1 MLTLIKQ
8 KDLPELNAI
17 EIKSLPPKKLITLCL
32 NLRHTT
38 NHLFEQTTQ
47 DSSNSS
53 LSSSTDKGSKKKKAD
68 HSAVT
73 SKQHNRADTR
83 KKRAKG
89 EGRKQILRTDSVELI
104 KPLVCLDCQH
114 NFNETAL
121 TCYRAFYQIN
131 LVKMDEEGYY
141 RVIQTKYNLYDG
153 CCGSCN
159 TTTRADIPSFS
170 TDIDNKQISRCGI
183 IGPTLAAEIIALHKE
198 NGTSVR
204 KICRTI
210 KRMFGITLSIGA
222 VTEAINNAG
231 LYCEPTVETYR
242 LEATKADLAH
252 MDETTWKD
260 AGKRLWLWVVSTHN
274 ACVFTIGKRT
284 KEMAQEF
291 LSNGFVGWLMSDGYR
306 AYRHYKKRFRC
317 WAHLERKAK
326 GCADSQLP
334 EISAFGSTL
343 FTLLQ
348 LCKDGIYQ
356 AREAKNT
363 ASILADFGQE
373 LAHIKELCETYKDSS
388 HDKAK
393 ALAREFLNDWDA
405 IFRILEYP
413 DYPLTNNEA
422 ERALRHWVILR
433 KVIQGTQSE
442 IGRRA
447 TCAIASMKA
456 TAERRLQDFVKN
468 IQQCIETATDM
479 LNHISYKPL
488 RLSG

>member
-1 MLTLIKQ
+1 
-8 KDLPELNAI
+8 
-17 EIKSLPPKKLITLCL
+17 
-32 NLRHTT
+32 
-38 NHLFEQTTQ
+38 
-47 DSSNSS
+47 
-53 LSSSTDKGSKKKKAD
+53 
-68 HSAVT
+68 
-73 SKQHNRADTR
+73 
-83 KKRAKG
+83 
-89 EGRKQILRTDSVELI
+89 
-104 KPLVCLDCQH
+104 
-114 NFNETAL
+114 
-121 TCYRAFYQIN
+121 
-131 LVKMDEEGYY
+131 MDEEGYY

-153 CCGSCN
+153 CCESCS
-159 TTTRADIPSFS
+159 TTTRADIPSLS

-183 IGPTLAAEIIALHKE
+183 IGPTLSAEIIALHKE
-198 NGTSVR
+198 NGTSIR
-204 KICRTI
+204 KIRRTI
-210 KRMFGITLSIGA
+210 KRMFGIELSLGA
-222 VTEAINNAG
+222 IIEAINNGG
-231 LYCEPTVETYR
+231 LCCETTVKTYR

-274 ACVFTIGKRT
+274 ACIFTIGKRT
-284 KEMAQEF
+284 KEMAQDF

-343 FTLLQ
+343 LTLLQ

-363 ASILADFGQE
+363 ASILADFDQE
-373 LAHIKELCETYKDSS
+373 LAHIKALCETYKDSS

-447 TCAIASMKA
+447 TCAIASMIG
-456 TAERRLQDFVKN
+456 TAQRRAEDFVKN
-468 IQQCIETATDM
+468 IQQCINTARGVLD
-479 LNHISYKPL
+479 HVSDKRL